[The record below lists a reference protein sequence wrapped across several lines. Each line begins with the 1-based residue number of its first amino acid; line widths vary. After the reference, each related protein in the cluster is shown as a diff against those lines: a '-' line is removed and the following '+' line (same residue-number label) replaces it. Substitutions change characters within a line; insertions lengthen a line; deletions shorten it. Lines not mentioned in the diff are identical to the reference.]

1 MLTKTQGLSPN
12 ELSTILQFSHYLHS
26 KSMYKKEKQDPV
38 MSATIT
44 FTCKGGKI
52 QLKGLPIYSGACA
65 AFIPVDRDERAVHI
79 SGYEVVV
86 GR

>member
-1 MLTKTQGLSPN
+1 
-12 ELSTILQFSHYLHS
+12 
-26 KSMYKKEKQDPV
+26 MYRKEKQDPV
-38 MSATIT
+38 TSAAIT

-65 AFIPVDRDERAVHI
+65 AFVPVDRDERVVGRNRNVPATEKVHI
-79 SGYEVVV
+79 GGYEVVV